1 MSTAVVEEERREPE
15 SASGPALKLLR
26 PATDVDEQA
35 RKAAWDLVL
44 DNRGL
49 VGLVQREM
57 TAGSAMKGSLV
68 EAIDRFQ
75 DAGEDALFRAALK
88 YNQGSVRSKF
98 STYATSALKNT
109 WHEVLRQIQAERGTG
124 PRRGRSD
131 APASRQAEQKKPGFE
146 EGSLTG
152 QHLDD
157 PDFQEAL
164 RTGRKIA
171 QADAAAMGSWHRRD
185 VESMG
190 RRKTRL
196 YRQQGWASRQAR
208 QAAQAAGEGTSKRQE
223 REIHQLI
230 YATLGLFLRDA
241 PNLTPREA
249 EAVSFYLW
257 GEGLAMARAFW
268 KLDDFHS
275 MTTLLLAEGQ
285 LLTRKEIAGLMSPS
299 PWGGKPHPVSRQ
311 SVNTWLTQAAR
322 KLGVSAPESLRYK
335 AILGLM
341 AWELRIKVMK
351 RQGRYQPRPNLFEL
365 SDFDF
370 GDAVDPA
377 SGLEAPEK
385 LDLAEKTESRSQL
398 VCAY

>member
-1 MSTAVVEEERREPE
+1 MGPGAREGPEPREP
-15 SASGPALKLLR
+15 
-26 PATDVDEQA
+26 
-35 RKAAWDLVL
+35 
-44 DNRGL
+44 
-49 VGLVQREM
+49 
-57 TAGSAMKGSLV
+57 
-68 EAIDRFQ
+68 
-75 DAGEDALFRAALK
+75 RA
-88 YNQGSVRSKF
+88 
-98 STYATSALKNT
+98 
-109 WHEVLRQIQAERGTG
+109 
-124 PRRGRSD
+124 RRG
-131 APASRQAEQKKPGFE
+131 
-146 EGSLTG
+146 
-152 QHLDD
+152 
-157 PDFQEAL
+157 
-164 RTGRKIA
+164 
-171 QADAAAMGSWHRRD
+171 
-185 VESMG
+185 
-190 RRKTRL
+190 
-196 YRQQGWASRQAR
+196 RQAR